1 MALTAPASSKQSFL
15 LKGLAFTFF
24 KGLWGFK
31 RLLNLLYVIHFF
43 PSHLLQWHLMHL
55 SFFFSFS
62 VGSREVSLLSRLP
75 NFSPHRCLLI
85 LHSHPRSSFI
95 RPTLLCVLILVIPL
109 LFPLD
114 WFLDFH
120 SFLIILFCSFTVLY
134 GCVVIFCLFPSAFRD
149 FLSSSWCILH
159 LCLFCPADFYTLPVF
174 SQYAVIYFITFIS
187 LICLISLP
195 LKHYPWLMCLLLLS
209 VICNQVLVQCR
220 GCCAG
225 LSCGQV

>member
-1 MALTAPASSKQSFL
+1 MALTASASSKQSFL

-159 LCLFCPADFYTLPVF
+159 LCLFCPAAFYT
-174 SQYAVIYFITFIS
+174 YFFP
-187 LICLISLP
+187 ICCDLFYYFHFFNLFNLFAP
-195 LKHYPWLMCLLLLS
+195 
-209 VICNQVLVQCR
+209 
-220 GCCAG
+220 
-225 LSCGQV
+225 

>member
-1 MALTAPASSKQSFL
+1 MSSISFPL
-15 LKGLAFTFF
+15 ISFND
-24 KGLWGFK
+24 
-31 RLLNLLYVIHFF
+31 NLCIYL
-43 PSHLLQWHLMHL
+43 
-55 SFFFSFS
+55 FFFSFS

-159 LCLFCPADFYTLPVF
+159 LCLFCPAAFYT
-174 SQYAVIYFITFIS
+174 YFFP
-187 LICLISLP
+187 ICCDLFYYFHFFNLFNLFAP
-195 LKHYPWLMCLLLLS
+195 
-209 VICNQVLVQCR
+209 
-220 GCCAG
+220 
-225 LSCGQV
+225 